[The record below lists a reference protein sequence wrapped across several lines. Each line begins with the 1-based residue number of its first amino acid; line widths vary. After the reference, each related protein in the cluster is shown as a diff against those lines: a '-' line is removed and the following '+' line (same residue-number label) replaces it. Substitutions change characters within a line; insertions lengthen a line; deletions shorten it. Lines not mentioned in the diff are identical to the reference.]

1 MTHCDVPIPRPLTRR
16 DSSRSNWPNSEA
28 HGALVSHS
36 ALLAGL
42 SPQQSSEIFACARIT
57 KFARNE
63 RLFSQDQP
71 IHKLIMIRTGSVKLT
86 QLSPDGKEVILWL
99 NGPGDAVGMHAD
111 ADGSNHSCSAQ
122 AMERCQVFVWESH
135 LLQMLI
141 SRFPQIQTNLGK
153 ILAGRLSELEE
164 RFCEIAGERVPKRL
178 ALVLM
183 RLLKSVG
190 KETREGVDVVI
201 TREELAQMTG
211 TTLFTISRTL
221 SKWATFGFIVPR
233 REGVVITDPDRL
245 RQHAGLDEP
254 DPAECRRQRGTGHT
268 HVVPRRTHR
277 TQ

>member
-1 MTHCDVPIPRPLTRR
+1 MTHCDVPRPRPLARQV
-16 DSSRSNWPNSEA
+16 SSRLNWGNSEA
-28 HGALVSHS
+28 QGAFVGES

-42 SPQQSSEIFACARIT
+42 SPQQCSEVFAYARIT

-111 ADGSNHSCSAQ
+111 PDGGNHSCSAH
-122 AMERCQVFVWESH
+122 AMERCQVFVWESQ

-141 SRFPQIQTNLGK
+141 SRYPRIQINLGK
-153 ILAGRLSELEE
+153 ILARRLIELEE
-164 RFCEIAGERVPKRL
+164 RFCEIASERVPKRL

-190 KETREGVDVVI
+190 KQSREGIEVLI

-221 SKWATFGFIVPR
+221 SKWANFGFVAPR
-233 REGVVITDPDRL
+233 REGVVIIDPDRL
-245 RQHAGLDEP
+245 RRHAGLDEP
-254 DPAECRRQRGTGHT
+254 SPTDCRRPRGMGHAHGIPQRT
-268 HVVPRRTHR
+268 VSSN
-277 TQ
+277 

>member
-1 MTHCDVPIPRPLTRR
+1 MTHCDVPRLRPLTRQ
-16 DSSRSNWPNSEA
+16 DSSRLDRRNSEA
-28 HGALVSHS
+28 QGALVGQS

-42 SPQQSSEIFACARIT
+42 SPQQCSEIFAYARIT

-71 IHKLIMIRTGSVKLT
+71 IHKLIMIKTGSVKLT

-111 ADGSNHSCSAQ
+111 ADGSNHTCSAH
-122 AMERCQVFVWESH
+122 AMERCQVFVWESY

-141 SRFPQIQTNLGK
+141 SRYPQIQINLGR
-153 ILAGRLSELEE
+153 ILACRLSELEE
-164 RFCEIAGERVPKRL
+164 RFCEIASERVPKRL
-178 ALVLM
+178 ALVLI

-190 KETREGVDVVI
+190 KEGREGIDVVI

-221 SKWATFGFIVPR
+221 SKWANFGFIVPR
-233 REGVVITDPDRL
+233 REGVVIIDPDRL
-245 RQHAGLDEP
+245 RRHAGLDEAYP
-254 DPAECRRQRGTGHT
+254 TDCRRQRGAGHGHLVPLGT
-268 HVVPRRTHR
+268 HL

>member
-1 MTHCDVPIPRPLTRR
+1 MTHCDVPRPRPLTRQ
-16 DSSRSNWPNSEA
+16 DSSRSYWPTSDA
-28 HGALVSHS
+28 HGALVGRS

-42 SPQQSSEIFACARIT
+42 SPQQCSEIFAFAKIM

-71 IHKLIMIRTGSVKLT
+71 IHKLIMIKTGSVKLT

-111 ADGSNHSCSAQ
+111 PDGSNHSCSAH
-122 AMERCQVFVWESH
+122 AMERSQVFVWESH

-141 SRFPQIQTNLGK
+141 SRYPRIQINLGR
-153 ILAGRLSELEE
+153 ILACRLSELEE
-164 RFCEIAGERVPKRL
+164 RFCEIAGERVPKRM
-178 ALVLM
+178 ALVLI

-190 KETREGVDVVI
+190 KECRDGVDVVI

-221 SKWATFGFIVPR
+221 SKWASLGFVVPR

-245 RQHAGLDEP
+245 RRHAGLDEP
-254 DPAECRRQRGTGHT
+254 YPTDCPRQCGHLRIL
-268 HVVPRRTHR
+268 PPR
-277 TQ
+277 TQSTQ

>member
-1 MTHCDVPIPRPLTRR
+1 MTHCDVPRPRPLTRQ
-16 DSSRSNWPNSEA
+16 DSLRLNWPNSEA
-28 HGALVSHS
+28 PDALVGHS

-42 SPQQSSEIFACARIT
+42 SPQQRSEILACARIT
-57 KFARNE
+57 NFARNE
-63 RLFSQDQP
+63 TLFSQDQM

-141 SRFPQIQTNLGK
+141 SRYPRIQVNLGR

-164 RFCEIAGERVPKRL
+164 RFCEIASERVPKRL
-178 ALVLM
+178 ALVLT
-183 RLLKSVG
+183 RLLKSIG
-190 KETREGVDVVI
+190 KESREGVEVVI

-211 TTLFTISRTL
+211 TTIFTISRTL
-221 SKWATFGFIVPR
+221 SKWADFGFIIPR
-233 REGVVITDPDRL
+233 REGVVIIDPDRM
-245 RQHAGLDEP
+245 RRHAGLDEQHAA
-254 DPAECRRQRGTGHT
+254 DCRRPPGTGHAN
-268 HVVPRRTHR
+268 VLSLR
-277 TQ
+277 TQSTQ

>member
-1 MTHCDVPIPRPLTRR
+1 MAYCDVPIPRPLTRQ
-16 DSSRSNWPNSEA
+16 DSSRLNWPNSET
-28 HGALVSHS
+28 HGALVGRP

-42 SPQQSSEIFACARIT
+42 SPQQCNEIFAFARIT

-71 IHKLIMIRTGSVKLT
+71 IHKLIMIRTGTVKLT

-111 ADGSNHSCSAQ
+111 PDGSNHSCSAH

-141 SRFPQIQTNLGK
+141 SRYPQIQVNLGR
-153 ILAGRLSELEE
+153 ILACRLSELEE

-178 ALVLM
+178 ALILI
-183 RLLKSVG
+183 RLIKSVG
-190 KETREGVDVVI
+190 KESRDGVEVVI

-211 TTLFTISRTL
+211 TTLFTISRTF
-221 SKWATFGFIVPR
+221 SKWANLGFVVPR
-233 REGVVITDPDRL
+233 REGVVIIDPARL
-245 RQHAGLDEP
+245 RRLAGVDEP
-254 DPAECRRQRGTGHT
+254 YPAD
-268 HVVPRRTHR
+268 
-277 TQ
+277 